1 MWTAGICANFV
12 KYSEQMMSNHD
23 GDVPARG
30 RIIFPPRV
38 KNTLFVEQRG
48 RCMYCGRRMSNRYLE
63 IDHKWPVSRNGG
75 NERSN
80 LQLLCTACNM
90 RKGIQ
95 TDEEFRSRYWRLLP
109 PDRTIPEPPIAQ
121 ELFTAETQWTRA
133 SPEVRSIYRERF
145 TSARRRRQPAG
156 FEGENPNG
164 CLTAPLLLIVAL
176 VVAALSLRGS

>member
-1 MWTAGICANFV
+1 
-12 KYSEQMMSNHD
+12 MSGDD

-38 KNTLFVEQRG
+38 KNALFVEQRG

-109 PDRTIPEPPIAQ
+109 PDRTIPDPLIPQ
-121 ELFTAETQWTRA
+121 EEFTEETQQTRA
-133 SPEVRSIYRERF
+133 SQEVRSIYRERF
-145 TSARRRRQPAG
+145 ESARRRRQPAG
-156 FEGENPNG
+156 FDGDIPVG
-164 CLTAPLLLIVAL
+164 LLTFALFLIIMLLLA
-176 VVAALSLRGS
+176 SSQCGG